1 MYIYICENI
10 YAGALEEQKS
20 QNPNPN
26 SNALK
31 YSAEENWWDLSI
43 FTVSGAEK
51 TLQQVSVSTTWRRTD
66 SS

>member
-51 TLQQVSVSTTWRRTD
+51 TLQ
-66 SS
+66 